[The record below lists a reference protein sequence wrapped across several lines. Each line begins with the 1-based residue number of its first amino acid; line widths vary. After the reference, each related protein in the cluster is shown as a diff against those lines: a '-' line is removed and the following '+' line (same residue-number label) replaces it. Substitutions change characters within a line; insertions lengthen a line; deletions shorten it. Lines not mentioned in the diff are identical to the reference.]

1 MATQDSPN
9 AAISP
14 TRKRR
19 KIRVARSGLTLGMVP
34 KVTLPSSTETGVKIS
49 DFLSPAYVML
59 DLRASDKDSLL
70 HELSASAASALG
82 LDAVAVSNQIAK
94 REELGSTGVGHG
106 VALPHA
112 RLKNLKAP
120 FGLLARLRRP
130 IDFAAI
136 DDKPVDIVFL
146 LLLPDAAD
154 SAQLNALACV
164 ARMLRDDDVLASI
177 QRATGVS
184 SLYGVIAGASAG

>member
-1 MATQDSPN
+1 MV
-9 AAISP
+9 
-14 TRKRR
+14 TR
-19 KIRVARSGLTLGMVP
+19 
-34 KVTLPSSTETGVKIS
+34 VTLPSSNETGVKIS
-49 DFLSPAYVML
+49 DFLSPAHVML
-59 DLRASDKDSLL
+59 DVRASDKDSLL
-70 HELSASAASALG
+70 HELSALAAAALG

-94 REELGSTGVGHG
+94 REELGSTGVGNG

-112 RLKNLKAP
+112 RLKSLKAP

-164 ARMLRDDDVLASI
+164 ARMLREKDVLQSVHG
-177 QRATGVS
+177 ATDVS
-184 SLYGVIAGASAG
+184 SLFGALARDGAH